1 MRAILYCRVSTNEQA
16 EHGVSLAAQESK
28 LRAYCVALDI
38 EVMRVDVDSGLSAS
52 TLHRAALQRALAS
65 LKSGEADAIIITKLD
80 RISRSVVDLCSLVDD
95 YFRDERH
102 ALISLA
108 ESIDTKSASG
118 RLVLNLLGVVSQWE
132 REAIGE
138 RTSTAMR
145 YMRSEGRYTGGFV
158 PFGYSLAADSQTL
171 VEAPDE
177 QAVIREARALR
188 ATGMSYRAIAATLA
202 ERGAHVRGKMGVSQV
217 QRMLASAA

>member
-1 MRAILYCRVSTNEQA
+1 MRAIAYCRVSTNEQA

-28 LRAYCVALDI
+28 LRAYCTALEI
-38 EVMRVDVDSGLSAS
+38 ELVRVEVDAGVSAS
-52 TLHRAALQRALAS
+52 TLNRLALQRSLAS
-65 LKSGEADAIIITKLD
+65 LKNGEADAIVITKLD

-95 YFRDERH
+95 YFRDDRR

-118 RLVLNLLGVVSQWE
+118 RLVLNLLGVVAQWE
-132 REAIGE
+132 REQVGE

-145 YMRSEGRYTGGFV
+145 HMRSEGRYTGGFV
-158 PFGYSLAADSQTL
+158 PFGYTLAADSQTL
-171 VEAPDE
+171 VEAPGE
-177 QAVIREARALR
+177 QAVIREARTLR
-188 ATGMSYRAIAATLA
+188 ATGMSYRAIAATLS
-202 ERGAHVRGKMGVSQV
+202 ERGAFLRGRMGVSQV